1 MSHDSLCNI
10 NLLGLWQPI
19 KTYQRINDECV
30 VMVSL
35 LLLLLLLVVMMMM
48 MMYVASVMPR
58 GLVTNVYQL
67 CHLSRLLSV

>member
-35 LLLLLLLVVMMMM
+35 LLLLLLVVMMMM
-48 MMYVASVMPR
+48 MMYVASVMSR

>member
-1 MSHDSLCNI
+1 MTACNI

-35 LLLLLLLVVMMMM
+35 LLLLLLLVVMMMT
-48 MMYVASVMPR
+48 MMYVASVMSR